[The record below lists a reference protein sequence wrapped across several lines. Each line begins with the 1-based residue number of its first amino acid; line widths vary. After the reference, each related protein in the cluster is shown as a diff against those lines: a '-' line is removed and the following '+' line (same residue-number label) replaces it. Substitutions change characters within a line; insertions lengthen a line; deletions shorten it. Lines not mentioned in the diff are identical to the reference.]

1 MLFWLGLVAGLII
14 GWLFE
19 WIIDWRFWRRDF
31 YASLERERALRRQL
45 ADVRRELSR
54 LQAQLADVTWPAK
67 EAIAAVVV
75 RDPLEQINGIGPLF
89 AQRLHEAG
97 IFTYAQLAAATPD
110 SVYTALQLDERQG
123 IDAQAWIA
131 QARALTVPPY
141 TESLYTESPSPES
154 PNPESSTA
162 ASNAAS
168 NAASPNPSHPNH
180 H

>member
-14 GWLFE
+14 GWVFE

-31 YASLERERALRRQL
+31 YVSLERERVL
-45 ADVRRELSR
+45 RRELSDARREISR

-110 SVYTALQLDERQG
+110 RVYTALQLEDRQS

-131 QARALTVPPY
+131 QARALTVPSY
-141 TESLYTESPSPES
+141 TESLNTESLYTELPK
-154 PNPESSTA
+154 PESSTT
-162 ASNAAS
+162 ASNTT
-168 NAASPNPSHPNH
+168 SPNPSHPNH

>member
-14 GWLFE
+14 GWVFE

-31 YASLERERALRRQL
+31 LVSLERERVLRREL
-45 ADVRRELSR
+45 SDARRELSR

-110 SVYTALQLDERQG
+110 SVYTALQLDERQS
-123 IDAQAWIA
+123 IDPQAWIA
-131 QARALTVPPY
+131 QARALTVPSY
-141 TESLYTESPSPES
+141 TESLYSESPK
-154 PNPESSTA
+154 PESSTTA
-162 ASNAAS
+162 VNTT
-168 NAASPNPSHPNH
+168 SPNPSHPNH

>member
-14 GWLFE
+14 GWVFE

-31 YASLERERALRRQL
+31 YVSLERERVL
-45 ADVRRELSR
+45 RRELSDARREISR

-110 SVYTALQLDERQG
+110 RVYTALQLEDRQS

-131 QARALTVPPY
+131 QARALTLPLY
-141 TESLYTESPSPES
+141 TESLSTGSPK
-154 PNPESSTA
+154 PESSTT
-162 ASNAAS
+162 ASNTT
-168 NAASPNPSHPNH
+168 SPNPSHPNH